1 MASVSFTGKISP
13 NFDLKNMVSPYTKI
27 IINKLNKIKS
37 WKKKFKICQIL
48 KKRIFKS
55 PDFHDKFHYIA
66 MNFLNSI
73 SFSMISSAPDVPM
86 GEV

>member
-1 MASVSFTGKISP
+1 ME
-13 NFDLKNMVSPYTKI
+13 
-27 IINKLNKIKS
+27 
-37 WKKKFKICQIL
+37 KKFKICQIL

-86 GEV
+86 GEVQVLFRHQKQQSSPLGSSLP